1 MTALDVTLP
10 KGPVLGWASFLP
22 RFGTRN
28 ASIADWPNRQL
39 VTSGRAAIYQAL
51 LQSDLPPGSGVLV
64 PTYHCPTMV
73 APVVQAGLNVHF
85 VGIGE
90 DGLPQ
95 LESIDAKA
103 VQACRAIIVAHYFG
117 FPKSLASVRAWCD
130 ERGLALI
137 EDCAH
142 SYYGNAGERPV
153 GGWGDFATA
162 SVTKFFPVSEGGLL
176 VRASGK
182 AIAAKLRRAGLKAQI
197 KAWVDILELAARH
210 RRLAGINTLLHF
222 VFSLKRGDLNPSP
235 ATVASAPQRNA
246 MPSSSSVDAMMR
258 DCDMQRVAQKPVFA
272 TRWLF
277 RLLPSVWAVN
287 RRRGNFSVYLEGL
300 SNCPG
305 ARPIVRTLPL
315 DAVPYVFPLWVDDS
329 DRVYLRLRELKMP
342 VHRWDRVWPSTPQ
355 LTGDMGPLWSKHV
368 LQLLCH
374 QALSQKDVAQVCA
387 AVVKLLDGEED
398 IA

>member
-10 KGPVLGWASFLP
+10 KGPVLGWSSFLP
-22 RFGTRN
+22 LFSARY
-28 ASIADWPNRQL
+28 ASIGDYPNRQL
-39 VTSGRAAIYQAL
+39 VTSGRAAIFQAL
-51 LQSDLPPGSGVLV
+51 VQLDLPQGSGVLV

-73 APVVQAGLNVHF
+73 APVVYAGLNVHF
-85 VGIGE
+85 VGLGE

-95 LESIDAKA
+95 LESIDAK
-103 VQACRAIIVAHYFG
+103 VIEVCRAIIVAHYFG

-130 ERGLALI
+130 ARGLALI

-142 SYYGNAGERPV
+142 SYFGNAGERPV

-176 VRASGK
+176 VCAAGH
-182 AIAAKLRRAGLKAQI
+182 ANAAKLSRPGLKAQV
-197 KAWVDILELAARH
+197 KAWVDIFELAARH
-210 RRLAGINTLLHF
+210 RRLAGVNSLLRF
-222 VFSLKRGDLNPSP
+222 VFSLKRGGPNPSP
-235 ATVASAPQRNA
+235 AASAPHPNA

-258 DCDMQRVAQKPVFA
+258 ECDMQRVAQKPVFA
-272 TRWLF
+272 TRWLW
-277 RLLPSVWAVN
+277 RLLPSGWAVN
-287 RRRGNFSVYLEGL
+287 RRRANFSAYLDGL
-300 SNCPG
+300 SNCAG
-305 ARPIVRTLPL
+305 ARPLVGTLPP
-315 DAVPYVFPLWVDDS
+315 DAVPYVFPLWVDDC

-355 LTGDMGPLWSKHV
+355 LTSDMGPLWSKHV

-374 QALSQKDVAQVCA
+374 QALSQKDVTEVCA
-387 AVVKLLDGEED
+387 AVVKLLGREED